1 MPVRE
6 TFKRSELL
14 LSSPFKGKKFGLRCL
29 AFPCNCVFFCN
40 RFYRAHEHQQLLH
53 EVPEARLWAGT
64 GQNFL
69 LIELSQAGAV
79 QTLLLGS
86 LSTDDGEVNGNGK
99 KAIGLDWQ
107 NNNSALKSRF
117 SLHFFAEL
125 NNMELKAAQ
134 IHFLSDVFVERAD

>member
-1 MPVRE
+1 MGR
-6 TFKRSELL
+6 
-14 LSSPFKGKKFGLRCL
+14 
-29 AFPCNCVFFCN
+29 
-40 RFYRAHEHQQLLH
+40 
-53 EVPEARLWAGT
+53 
-64 GQNFL
+64 NFL

-107 NNNSALKSRF
+107 NNNSALESRF

-125 NNMELKAAQ
+125 SNMDGLTAAQ

>member
-1 MPVRE
+1 MNYYFLHRSKVRNLVCDVW
-6 TFKRSELL
+6 RSLVT
-14 LSSPFKGKKFGLRCL
+14 
-29 AFPCNCVFFCN
+29 AFLFCS

-53 EVPEARLWAGT
+53 EVPEAGLWAGT
-64 GQNFL
+64 GKNFL

-99 KAIGLDWQ
+99 KTIGLDWQ
-107 NNNSALKSRF
+107 NNNSALESRF

-125 NNMELKAAQ
+125 NNMEFKAAQ

>member
-1 MPVRE
+1 MNYYFLHRSKVRNLVCDVW
-6 TFKRSELL
+6 RSLVT
-14 LSSPFKGKKFGLRCL
+14 
-29 AFPCNCVFFCN
+29 AFLFCS

-53 EVPEARLWAGT
+53 EVPEAGLWAGT

-69 LIELSQAGAV
+69 IIELSQAGAV

-99 KAIGLDWQ
+99 KTIGLDWQ
-107 NNNSALKSRF
+107 NNNSALESRF

-125 NNMELKAAQ
+125 NNMESKAAQ

>member
-1 MPVRE
+1 MNYYFLHRSKVRNLVCDVW
-6 TFKRSELL
+6 RSLVT
-14 LSSPFKGKKFGLRCL
+14 
-29 AFPCNCVFFCN
+29 AFLFCS

-53 EVPEARLWAGT
+53 EVPEAGLWAGT

-107 NNNSALKSRF
+107 NDNFALESRF

-125 NNMELKAAQ
+125 NNMEFKAAQ